1 MPRITIDFEERA
13 GAAGEGAQPPG
24 DAVAGAIDG
33 GAAPAGEMEGPG
45 VSATGDATEA
55 GAPPEWLLE
64 AIAQAS
70 APAPSRPSAN
80 LDGEDGGAAAA
91 EGDQVL

>member
-1 MPRITIDFEERA
+1 MPRITIDFEERP

-24 DAVAGAIDG
+24 GDMEAIDG
-33 GAAPAGEMEGPG
+33 GAAPAAAMEGPG
-45 VSATGDATEA
+45 VSAGGDVTDA

-70 APAPSRPSAN
+70 AAAPAVASGT
-80 LDGEDGGAAAA
+80 LGGEDGGAAPT
-91 EGDQVL
+91 EGDGAIA

>member
-13 GAAGEGAQPPG
+13 GAAGEGAQPPS

-33 GAAPAGEMEGPG
+33 GAAPAGGMEGPG
-45 VSATGDATEA
+45 VSAAGDATEA
-55 GAPPEWLLE
+55 GGPPEWLLE

-70 APAPSRPSAN
+70 AAAPSGPSAA
-80 LDGEDGGAAAA
+80 LAGEDGGAAPA
-91 EGDQVL
+91 EGDRAV